1 MSERGRQPVLAG
13 ESPVEATPLLM
24 GIRARH
30 ALWFD
35 CAMGFAALAV
45 VCLLMLAMDERALNG
60 VNVWA
65 KPLKFSISLAVYF
78 ATLAWFAPLM
88 PDGYFAGTGGRWLSA
103 IPVACAVFEIVYI
116 IVQAA
121 LGEPSHFNVS
131 TTFHSTMY
139 TLMGG
144 GAFILVAICLWMGLI
159 ILSVHRMSNPYALSV
174 GLALV
179 LTFVLGGGFGAYLG
193 GQTGHWVGGT
203 LSDAD
208 GLWLVNWSRD
218 GGDLRVPHFFG
229 MHAMQILPALA
240 TLVPHRMTRDG
251 ANVAVLAMTLLY
263 AASAGWTFQQA
274 VSGIPFA
281 G

>member
-1 MSERGRQPVLAG
+1 
-13 ESPVEATPLLM
+13 M

-35 CAMGFAALAV
+35 CAMGFVALAV
-45 VCLLMLAMDERALNG
+45 VCLLMLAIDERALNG

-88 PDGYFAGTGGRWLSA
+88 PNGYFARTGGRWLSA
-103 IPVACAVFEIVYI
+103 TPVACAVFEIVYI

-121 LGEPSHFNVS
+121 LGEPSHFNVA

-144 GAFILVAICLWMGLI
+144 GALILVAVCLWMGWI
-159 ILSVHRMSNPYALSV
+159 ILSVHGMSNPYALSA

-193 GQTGHWVGGT
+193 AQSGHWVGGT

-229 MHAMQILPALA
+229 MHAMQILPAMAALISGAAARARANA
-240 TLVPHRMTRDG
+240 TVI
-251 ANVAVLAMTLLY
+251 AMTLLY
-263 AASAGWTFQQA
+263 AGFSIWTFRQA